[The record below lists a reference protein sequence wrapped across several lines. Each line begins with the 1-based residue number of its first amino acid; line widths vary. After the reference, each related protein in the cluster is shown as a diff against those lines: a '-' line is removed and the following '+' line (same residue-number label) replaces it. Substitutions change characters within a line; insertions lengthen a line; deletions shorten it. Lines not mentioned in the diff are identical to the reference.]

1 MNRGILGF
9 AKSWLRQILWVPK
22 RLGQVNSDKLSG
34 LFKAFLTFCIKR
46 MWHSEEFFFTW
57 SCLHPKI
64 IFCKPL
70 EQHLKRIRLFCLGL
84 SCTMPLNWVNGKKVS
99 SSEGNLIFS
108 FHLLQD
114 GGAISYF
121 QNIFDFRQKYLR
133 NSFLAAASAASI
145 SGSIFFP
152 THATVRSYLLNRAAA
167 SIYHAL

>member
-1 MNRGILGF
+1 MR
-9 AKSWLRQILWVPK
+9 
-22 RLGQVNSDKLSG
+22 
-34 LFKAFLTFCIKR
+34 
-46 MWHSEEFFFTW
+46 HSEEFFFNW

-121 QNIFDFRQKYLR
+121 QNIFDFWQKYLR

-152 THATVRSYLLNRAAA
+152 THATVLSYLLNRAAA
-167 SIYHAL
+167 SIYHALESSIKNGCPNLSQCSYYLNPGGRAKVVLSLGIDDMRRGT